1 MTSRNEKS
9 KNYSTRVLSEH
20 TSEDVDSRLGR
31 LRLLTVDKWQVLDE
45 IQQVLHH
52 RQLHRVRCSS
62 EKRG

>member
-45 IQQVLHH
+45 IQQVLLH